1 MKKAKTILVI
11 LMLVAVLVAAS
22 ACIFENASK
31 IEIISMPKTTF
42 IVGEKLNKDDVKI
55 KITDK
60 NNEAVEYTLTDA
72 EEKLGVKLT
81 GFSTEKVGTFTA
93 TISYQDYSAT
103 FNYSVVA
110 EESEFAGGTGT
121 ETDPYLVLDA
131 AQLLKAGNNGYEGMH
146 FILGEDITVTEKSPL
161 FEGHL
166 DGNGHTIYVESG
178 SRLYVWHNVV
188 NATIKDITFNYS
200 GNVMMIKYA
209 LGNVLLD
216 NVTATGSLTTS
227 SPNTSAFIVGLGY
240 TWDANYN
247 GVDDDQPDQ
256 ADYGKKPSNITFNNC
271 VNKADIVCED
281 ANAVTSGYG
290 FAAFIGQGFNT
301 SADCTYTFTN
311 CTNEGNLTG
320 INPAVL
326 VGNSAYVKDTEDK
339 KCLQTINVNNCKN
352 TGVLTGVEVSF
363 INRNVKMANLMVNG
377 KHFTDADNK
386 IDDTLAVYVQDLSKN
401 ITLSGKDITF
411 TAPEGLTFTKARV
424 SAVYQIYNKNSGIN
438 WAQEFNVTD
447 LEIKAGETKTLG
459 IKNYRVFGTDSIEA
473 GLPQVGYNVYLD
485 EVNGKYWHDNSR
497 TGDYTTKDT
506 DGSQVSF
513 AVLLFNNDK
522 LVAVAF
528 DTTA

>member
-42 IVGEKLNKDDVKI
+42 TVGEELNKDNVI
-55 KITDK
+55 IRITDK
-60 NNEAVEYTLTDA
+60 NNEAKEYTLTHA
-72 EEKLGVKLT
+72 LEALGVKLT

-110 EESEFAGGTGT
+110 EASEFAGGTGT

-146 FILGEDITVTEKSPL
+146 FILGEDITVTKKSPL
-161 FEGHL
+161 FKGHL

-188 NATIKDITFNYS
+188 DATIKDITFNYS
-200 GNVMMIKYA
+200 GDVMMIKYA

-216 NVTATGSLTTS
+216 NVTTTGSLTTPS
-227 SPNTSAFIVGLGY
+227 RNTSAFIVGLGY

-247 GVDDDQPDQ
+247 GDEYDQDDP
-256 ADYGKKPSNITFNNC
+256 GEITSNITFNNC

-301 SADCTYTFTN
+301 SEDCTYTFTN

-320 INPAVL
+320 ISPAVL
-326 VGNSAYVKDTEDK
+326 FGSSAYVNANS
-339 KCLQTINVNNCKN
+339 LQTINVNNCKN
-352 TGVLTGVEVSF
+352 TGVLTGVKVSF
-363 INRNVKMANLMVNG
+363 INKQVGMANLMVNG
-377 KHFTDADNK
+377 KPYTEADNE
-386 IDDTLAVYVQDLSKN
+386 IDDTLAVYVQDLSTNISLNGKN
-401 ITLSGKDITF
+401 ISF
-411 TAPEGLTFTKARV
+411 TVPEGLTFTKARV

-473 GLPQVGYNVYLD
+473 GLTKVGYNVYLD
-485 EVNGKYWHDNSR
+485 EANGKYWHDNSR
-497 TGDYTTKDT
+497 TGDYTTKGT
-506 DGSQVSF
+506 AGSQVSF

-528 DTTA
+528 AKTA

>member
-42 IVGEKLNKDDVKI
+42 TVGEELDKANVKI
-55 KITDK
+55 RITDK
-60 NNEAVEYTLTDA
+60 NNEAKEYSLTKA
-72 EEKLGVKLT
+72 EELGVKLT

-93 TISYQDYSAT
+93 TISYQNYSAT
-103 FNYSVVA
+103 FNYSVV
-110 EESEFAGGTGT
+110 EEASEFAGGTGT
-121 ETDPYLVLDA
+121 ETDPYLVLNA
-131 AQLLKAGNNGYEGMH
+131 AQLLKAGNDKYKGMH

-161 FEGHL
+161 FKGHL

-188 NATIKDITFNYS
+188 DATIKDITFNYS
-200 GNVMMIKYA
+200 GDVMMIKYA

-216 NVTATGSLTTS
+216 NVTTTGSLTTPS
-227 SPNTSAFIVGLGY
+227 RNTSAFIVGLGY

-256 ADYGKKPSNITFNNC
+256 ADYGKTPSNITFNNC

-281 ANAVTSGYG
+281 ASAVTSGYG

-320 INPAVL
+320 INPSVL
-326 VGNSAYVKDTEDK
+326 VGNSSYVNANS
-339 KCLQTINVNNCKN
+339 LQTINVNNCKN

-377 KHFTDADNK
+377 KPFTDADNK

-506 DGSQVSF
+506 AGSQISF

-528 DTTA
+528 AKTA

>member
-11 LMLVAVLVAAS
+11 MMLVAVLVAAS

-42 IVGEKLNKDDVKI
+42 TVGEKLDKNNVKI
-55 KITDK
+55 RITDK
-60 NNEAVEYTLTDA
+60 NNKAEEYTLTDA
-72 EEKLGVKLT
+72 EDMGVKLT

-93 TISYQDYSAT
+93 TISYQNYSAT

-188 NATIKDITFNYS
+188 DATIKDITFNYS
-200 GNVMMIKYA
+200 GDVMMIKYA

-216 NVTATGSLTTS
+216 NVTATGSLTTPS
-227 SPNTSAFIVGLGY
+227 RNTSAFIVGLGY
-240 TWDANYN
+240 TFDANYN
-247 GVDDDQPDQ
+247 GDEIRPDGQ
-256 ADYGKKPSNITFNNC
+256 HDRGEITSNITFNNC

-281 ANAVTSGYG
+281 ASAVDSGYG

-326 VGNSAYVKDTEDK
+326 VGNSYYVNANS
-339 KCLQTINVNNCKN
+339 LQTINVNNCKN

-377 KHFTDADNK
+377 KPFTDADNK
-386 IDDTLAVYVQDLSKN
+386 IDDTLAVDVQDLSKN
-401 ITLSGKDITF
+401 ITLSGKDISF
-411 TAPEGLTFTKARV
+411 TVQGLTFTKARV

-459 IKNYRVFGTDSIEA
+459 IKNYRVFGTDSIEG
-473 GLPQVGYNVYLD
+473 GLTKVGYNVYLD
-485 EVNGKYWHDNSR
+485 EANGKYWHDNSR

-506 DGSQVSF
+506 AGSQVSF
-513 AVLLFNNDK
+513 AVFLFNNDK
-522 LVAVAF
+522 FVAVAIAK
-528 DTTA
+528 TA

>member
-42 IVGEKLNKDDVKI
+42 TVGEELNKDNVKI
-55 KITDK
+55 RITDK
-60 NNEAVEYTLTDA
+60 NNEAKEYTLTDA
-72 EEKLGVKLT
+72 EALGVKLT

-110 EESEFAGGTGT
+110 AASDFAGGTGT

-161 FEGHL
+161 FKGHL

-188 NATIKDITFNYS
+188 DATIKDITFNYS
-200 GNVMMIKYA
+200 GDVMMIKYA

-216 NVTATGSLTTS
+216 NVTTTGSLTTPS
-227 SPNTSAFIVGLGY
+227 RNTSAFILGLGY

-247 GVDDDQPDQ
+247 GDEYDQDDP
-256 ADYGKKPSNITFNNC
+256 GEITSNITFNNC

-281 ANAVTSGYG
+281 ASAATSGYG

-326 VGNSAYVKDTEDK
+326 VGNSTYVNANS
-339 KCLQTINVNNCKN
+339 LQTINVNNCKN

-363 INRNVKMANLMVNG
+363 INRKVGMANLMVNG
-377 KHFTDADNK
+377 KPYTEADNE

-401 ITLSGKDITF
+401 ISLNGKDISF
-411 TAPEGLTFTKARV
+411 TVPEGLTFTKARV
-424 SAVYQIYNKNSGIN
+424 SAVYQIYNKNSGMN

-447 LEIKAGETKTLG
+447 LEIKAGETKTLE
-459 IKNYRVFGTDSIEA
+459 IKNYRVFGTDNIEA
-473 GLPQVGYNVYLD
+473 GLTKVGYNVYLD
-485 EVNGKYWHDNSR
+485 EANGKYWHDNSG
-497 TGDYTTKDT
+497 TGDYSTKGT
-506 DGSQVSF
+506 AGSQVSF

-528 DTTA
+528 AKTA

>member
-42 IVGEKLNKDDVKI
+42 TVGEELNKDNVKI
-55 KITDK
+55 RITDK
-60 NNEAVEYTLTDA
+60 NNEAKEYTLTDA
-72 EEKLGVKLT
+72 EALGVKLT

-110 EESEFAGGTGT
+110 AASDFAGGTGT

-131 AQLLKAGNNGYEGMH
+131 AQLLKAGNNGYEGKY
-146 FILGEDITVTEKSPL
+146 FILGEDITVSEKSPL
-161 FEGHL
+161 FKGHL

-188 NATIKDITFNYS
+188 DATIKDITFNYS
-200 GNVMMIKYA
+200 GDVMMIKYA

-216 NVTATGSLTTS
+216 NVTATGSLTTPS
-227 SPNTSAFIVGLGY
+227 RNTSAFILGLGY

-247 GVDDDQPDQ
+247 GDEYDQDDP
-256 ADYGKKPSNITFNNC
+256 GEITSNITFNNC

-281 ANAVTSGYG
+281 ASAVTSGYG

-326 VGNSAYVKDTEDK
+326 VGNSAYVNANS
-339 KCLQTINVNNCKN
+339 LQTINVNNCKN

-377 KHFTDADNK
+377 KPFTDADNK

-401 ITLSGKDITF
+401 ITLSGKDISF
-411 TAPEGLTFTKARV
+411 TVPEGLTFTKARV
-424 SAVYQIYNKNSGIN
+424 SAVYQIYNKNSGMN

-447 LEIKAGETKTLG
+447 LEIKAGETKTLE
-459 IKNYRVFGTDSIEA
+459 IKNYRVFGTDNIEA
-473 GLPQVGYNVYLD
+473 GLTKVGYNVYLD
-485 EVNGKYWHDNSR
+485 EANGKYWHDNSG
-497 TGDYTTKDT
+497 TGDYSTKGT
-506 DGSQVSF
+506 AGSQISF

-528 DTTA
+528 AKTA

>member
-42 IVGEKLNKDDVKI
+42 TVGEELNKDNVKI
-55 KITDK
+55 RITDK
-60 NNEAVEYTLTDA
+60 NNEAKEYTLTDA
-72 EEKLGVKLT
+72 EALGVKLT

-110 EESEFAGGTGT
+110 AASDFAGGTGT

-161 FEGHL
+161 FKGHL

-188 NATIKDITFNYS
+188 DATIKDITFNYS
-200 GNVMMIKYA
+200 GDVMMIKYA

-216 NVTATGSLTTS
+216 NVTTTGSLTTPS
-227 SPNTSAFIVGLGY
+227 RNTSAFILGLGY

-247 GVDDDQPDQ
+247 GDENDQEDP
-256 ADYGKKPSNITFNNC
+256 GKITSNITFNNC

-281 ANAVTSGYG
+281 ASAATSGYG

-320 INPAVL
+320 ISPAVL
-326 VGNSAYVKDTEDK
+326 VGNSFYVNANSH
-339 KCLQTINVNNCKN
+339 QTINVNNCKN
-352 TGVLTGVEVSF
+352 TGVLTGVKVSF
-363 INRNVKMANLMVNG
+363 INKQVGMANLMVNG
-377 KHFTDADNK
+377 KPYTEADNK

-411 TAPEGLTFTKARV
+411 TAPEGLSFTKARV

-447 LEIKAGETKTLG
+447 LEIKAGETKTLE

-473 GLPQVGYNVYLD
+473 GLTKVGYNVYLD
-485 EVNGKYWHDNSR
+485 EANGKYWHDNSR

-506 DGSQVSF
+506 AGSQVSF

-528 DTTA
+528 AKTA

>member
-42 IVGEKLNKDDVKI
+42 TVGEELNKDNVKI
-55 KITDK
+55 RITDK
-60 NNEAVEYTLTDA
+60 NNVAKEYNLTYA
-72 EEKLGVKLT
+72 ETLGVKLT

-110 EESEFAGGTGT
+110 AASDFAGGTGT

-161 FEGHL
+161 FKGHL

-188 NATIKDITFNYS
+188 DATIKDITFNYS
-200 GNVMMIKYA
+200 GDVMMIMYA

-216 NVTATGSLTTS
+216 NVTTTGSLTTPS
-227 SPNTSAFIVGLGY
+227 RNTSAFIVGLGY

-247 GVDDDQPDQ
+247 GVNDDQPDN
-256 ADYGKKPSNITFNNC
+256 ADYGKITSNITFNNC

-281 ANAVTSGYG
+281 ANPVTTGYG

-301 SADCTYTFTN
+301 SEDCTYTFTN

-320 INPAVL
+320 ISPAVL
-326 VGNSAYVKDTEDK
+326 VGNSFYVNANS
-339 KCLQTINVNNCKN
+339 LQTINVNNCKN
-352 TGVLTGVEVSF
+352 TGVLTGVKVSF
-363 INRNVKMANLMVNG
+363 INKQVGMANLMVNG
-377 KHFTDADNK
+377 KPYTEADNK
-386 IDDTLAVYVQDLSKN
+386 IDDTLAVYVQDLSEN
-401 ITLSGKDITF
+401 ISLNGKDISF
-411 TAPEGLTFTKARV
+411 TVPEGLTFTKARV

-447 LEIKAGETKTLG
+447 LEIKAGETKILG

-506 DGSQVSF
+506 DDSQGSQVSF

>member
-42 IVGEKLNKDDVKI
+42 TVGEKLDKDSVKI
-55 KITDK
+55 RITDK
-60 NNEAVEYTLTDA
+60 NNVEEDYTLA
-72 EEKLGVKLT
+72 EAEDTLGVKLT

-146 FILGEDITVTEKSPL
+146 FILGEDITVTEKKSPL
-161 FEGHL
+161 FKGHL

-188 NATIKDITFNYS
+188 DATIKDITFNYS
-200 GNVMMIKYA
+200 GDVMMIKYA

-216 NVTATGSLTTS
+216 NVTTTGSLTTPS
-227 SPNTSAFIVGLGY
+227 RNTSAFIVGLGY

-247 GVDDDQPDQ
+247 GVEDDQPDQ

-326 VGNSAYVKDTEDK
+326 VGNSAYVNANS
-339 KCLQTINVNNCKN
+339 LQTINVNNCKN

-377 KHFTDADNK
+377 KPFTDADNK

-411 TAPEGLTFTKARV
+411 TAPEGLSFTKARV

-438 WAQEFNVTD
+438 WAQEFNIAN
-447 LEIKAGETKTLG
+447 LEIKAGETKTLE
-459 IKNYRVFGTDSIEA
+459 IKNYRVFGTDNIEA
-473 GLPQVGYNVYLD
+473 GLTKVGYNVYLD
-485 EVNGKYWHDNSR
+485 EENGKYWHDNSG
-497 TGDYTTKDT
+497 TGDYTTKGT
-506 DGSQVSF
+506 AGSQVSF

-528 DTTA
+528 AKTA

>member
-1 MKKAKTILVI
+1 M
-11 LMLVAVLVAAS
+11 
-22 ACIFENASK
+22 
-31 IEIISMPKTTF
+31 
-42 IVGEKLNKDDVKI
+42 KI

-60 NNEAVEYTLTDA
+60 NNEAKEYTLADA
-72 EEKLGVKLT
+72 EERLGVKLT
-81 GFSTEKVGTFTA
+81 GFSTKKVGTFTA

-110 EESEFAGGTGT
+110 EEPEFAGGTGT

-131 AQLLKAGNNGYEGMH
+131 EQLFKAGNNGYEGMH

-161 FEGHL
+161 FKGHL

-188 NATIKDITFNYS
+188 DATIKDITFNYS
-200 GNVMMIKYA
+200 GDVMMIKYA

-216 NVTATGSLTTS
+216 NVTTTGSLTTPS
-227 SPNTSAFIVGLGY
+227 RNTSAFIVGLGY
-240 TWDANYN
+240 TFDANYN
-247 GVDDDQPDQ
+247 GDQKKEDGQ
-256 ADYGKKPSNITFNNC
+256 DDYGEITSNITFNNC

-281 ANAVTSGYG
+281 ANPVTEGYG

-301 SADCTYTFTN
+301 SEDCTYTFTN

-320 INPAVL
+320 ISPAVL
-326 VGNSAYVKDTEDK
+326 FGNSFYVNKDSH
-339 KCLQTINVNNCKN
+339 QTINVNNCKN
-352 TGVLTGVEVSF
+352 TGVLTGVKVSF
-363 INRNVKMANLMVNG
+363 INKQVGMANLMVNG
-377 KHFTDADNK
+377 KPYTEADNE
-386 IDDTLAVYVQDLSKN
+386 IDDTLAVYVQDLSTK
-401 ITLSGKDITF
+401 ITLGEKDITF

-485 EVNGKYWHDNSR
+485 EADGKYWHDNSG
-497 TGDYTTKDT
+497 TGDYTTKGT
-506 DGSQVSF
+506 AGSQILF

-522 LVAVAF
+522 FVAVASAK
-528 DTTA
+528 TA

>member
-31 IEIISMPKTTF
+31 IEIIRMPKTTF
-42 IVGEKLNKDDVKI
+42 TVGEELNKDDVEI
-55 KITDK
+55 RITDK
-60 NNEAVEYTLTDA
+60 NNVAKEYSLTYA
-72 EEKLGVKLT
+72 ETLGVKLT

-121 ETDPYLVLDA
+121 ETDPYLVLNA
-131 AQLLKAGNNGYEGMH
+131 AQLLKAGNDKYKGMH

-240 TWDANYN
+240 TWDDNYD
-247 GVDDDQPDQ
+247 GVEEVDQKVS
-256 ADYGKKPSNITFNNC
+256 KKITSNITFNNC

-281 ANAVTSGYG
+281 ANAATTGYG

-320 INPAVL
+320 ISPAVL
-326 VGNSAYVKDTEDK
+326 VGNSSYVNAKS
-339 KCLQTINVNNCKN
+339 LQTINVNNCKN
-352 TGVLTGVEVSF
+352 TGVLTGVKVSF
-363 INRNVKMANLMVNG
+363 INKQVGMANLMVNG
-377 KHFTDADNK
+377 KPYTEADNE
-386 IDDTLAVYVQDLSKN
+386 IDDTLAVYVQDLSTN
-401 ITLSGKDITF
+401 IDLNEKDISF
-411 TAPEGLTFTKARV
+411 TVPEGLTFTKARV

-447 LEIKAGETKTLG
+447 LEIKAGETKTLE

-473 GLPQVGYNVYLD
+473 GLTKVGYNVYLD
-485 EVNGKYWHDNSR
+485 EANGKYWHDNSR

-506 DGSQVSF
+506 AGSQVSF

>member
-42 IVGEKLNKDDVKI
+42 TVGEKLDKGDVKI
-55 KITDK
+55 RITNK
-60 NNEAVEYTLTDA
+60 NNKA
-72 EEKLGVKLT
+72 EEYSLTYAETLGVKLT

-93 TISYQDYSAT
+93 TISYQNYSAT

-110 EESEFAGGTGT
+110 EASDFAGGTGT
-121 ETDPYLVLDA
+121 ETDPYLVLNA
-131 AQLLKAGNNGYEGMH
+131 VQLLKAGNNGYKGMH
-146 FILGEDITVTEKSPL
+146 FILGEDITVTEESPL

-188 NATIKDITFNYS
+188 DATIKDITFNYS
-200 GNVMMIKYA
+200 GDVMMIKYA

-216 NVTATGSLTTS
+216 NVTTTGSLTTPS
-227 SPNTSAFIVGLGY
+227 RNTSAFIVGLGY

-247 GVDDDQPDQ
+247 GDDDDQPDQ
-256 ADYGKKPSNITFNNC
+256 ADYGKTPSNITFNNC

-281 ANAVTSGYG
+281 AHAVGYG

-326 VGNSAYVKDTEDK
+326 VGNSAYVNANS
-339 KCLQTINVNNCKN
+339 LQTINVNNCKN

-363 INRNVKMANLMVNG
+363 INRDVKMANLMVNG
-377 KHFTDADNK
+377 KPYTEADNE
-386 IDDTLAVYVQDLSKN
+386 IDDTLAVNVRDLSKN

-411 TAPEGLTFTKARV
+411 TAPEDLSFTKARV

-438 WAQEFNVTD
+438 WAQEFDVTV
-447 LEIKAGETKTLG
+447 LEIKAGETKTLE
-459 IKNYRVFGTDSIEA
+459 IKNYRVFGTDSIEDE
-473 GLPQVGYNVYLD
+473 LPQEGDNVYLD
-485 EVNGKYWHDNSR
+485 EANGKYWHDNSG

-513 AVLLFNNDK
+513 AVFLFNNDK
-522 LVAVAF
+522 FVAVAIAK
-528 DTTA
+528 TA

>member
-42 IVGEKLNKDDVKI
+42 TVGEELNKDNVKI
-55 KITDK
+55 RITDK
-60 NNEAVEYTLTDA
+60 NNEAKEYTLTDA
-72 EEKLGVKLT
+72 EALGVKLT

-110 EESEFAGGTGT
+110 AASDFAGGTGT

-161 FEGHL
+161 FKGHL

-188 NATIKDITFNYS
+188 DATIKDITFNYS
-200 GNVMMIKYA
+200 GDVMMIKYA

-216 NVTATGSLTTS
+216 NVTTTGSLTTPS
-227 SPNTSAFIVGLGY
+227 RNTSAFILGLGY

-247 GVDDDQPDQ
+247 GDEYDQDDP
-256 ADYGKKPSNITFNNC
+256 GEITSNITFNNC

-281 ANAVTSGYG
+281 ASAVTSGYG

-326 VGNSAYVKDTEDK
+326 VGNSTYVNANS
-339 KCLQTINVNNCKN
+339 LQTINVNNCKN

-363 INRNVKMANLMVNG
+363 INRKVGMANLMVNG
-377 KHFTDADNK
+377 KPFTDADNK

-411 TAPEGLTFTKARV
+411 TAPEGLSFTKARV

-438 WAQEFNVTD
+438 WAQEFNIAN
-447 LEIKAGETKTLG
+447 LEIKAGETKTLE
-459 IKNYRVFGTDSIEA
+459 IKNYRVFGTDNIEA
-473 GLPQVGYNVYLD
+473 GLTKVGYNVYLD
-485 EVNGKYWHDNSR
+485 EANGKYWHDNSG
-497 TGDYTTKDT
+497 TGDYSTKGT
-506 DGSQVSF
+506 AGSQISF

-528 DTTA
+528 AKTA

>member
-42 IVGEKLNKDDVKI
+42 TVGEKLDKDNVKI
-55 KITDK
+55 RITNK
-60 NNEAVEYTLTDA
+60 NNEAEEYTLTDA
-72 EEKLGVKLT
+72 EPLGVKLT

-161 FEGHL
+161 FKGHL

-188 NATIKDITFNYS
+188 DATIKDITFNYS
-200 GNVMMIKYA
+200 GDVMMIKYA

-216 NVTATGSLTTS
+216 NVTTTGSLTTPS
-227 SPNTSAFIVGLGY
+227 RNTSAFILGLGY

-247 GVDDDQPDQ
+247 GDEYDQDDP
-256 ADYGKKPSNITFNNC
+256 GEITSNITFNNC

-281 ANAVTSGYG
+281 ASAVTSGYG

-320 INPAVL
+320 ISPAVL
-326 VGNSAYVKDTEDK
+326 VGNSYYVNKDSH
-339 KCLQTINVNNCKN
+339 QTINVNNCKN
-352 TGVLTGVEVSF
+352 TGVLTGVKVSF
-363 INRNVKMANLMVNG
+363 INKQVGMANLMVNG
-377 KHFTDADNK
+377 KPYTEADNE
-386 IDDTLAVYVQDLSKN
+386 IDDTLAVYVQDLSTNISLNGKN
-401 ITLSGKDITF
+401 ISF
-411 TAPEGLTFTKARV
+411 TVPEGLTFTKARV

-447 LEIKAGETKTLG
+447 LEIKAGETKTLE

-473 GLPQVGYNVYLD
+473 GLTKVGYNVYLD
-485 EVNGKYWHDNSR
+485 EANGKYWHDNSR

-506 DGSQVSF
+506 AGSQVSF

>member
-31 IEIISMPKTTF
+31 IEIIRMPKTTF
-42 IVGEKLNKDDVKI
+42 TVGEGLNKNDVKI
-55 KITDK
+55 RITDK
-60 NNEAVEYTLTDA
+60 NNVATEYSLAKA
-72 EEKLGVKLT
+72 EKTLGVKLT

-110 EESEFAGGTGT
+110 AASDFAGGTGT
-121 ETDPYLVLDA
+121 ETDPYLVLNA
-131 AQLLKAGNNGYEGMH
+131 AQLLMAGNNRYEGMH
-146 FILGEDITVTEKSPL
+146 FILGEDITVTEKKSPL
-161 FEGHL
+161 FKGHL

-188 NATIKDITFNYS
+188 DATIKDITFNYS
-200 GNVMMIKYA
+200 GDVMMIKYA

-216 NVTATGSLTTS
+216 NVTTTGSLTTPS
-227 SPNTSAFIVGLGY
+227 RNTSAFIVGLGY

-326 VGNSAYVKDTEDK
+326 VGNSAYVNANS
-339 KCLQTINVNNCKN
+339 LQTINVNNCKN

-377 KHFTDADNK
+377 KPYTEADNE
-386 IDDTLAVYVQDLSKN
+386 IDDTLAVYVQDLSTNISLNGKN
-401 ITLSGKDITF
+401 ISF
-411 TAPEGLTFTKARV
+411 TVPEGLTFTKARV

-447 LEIKAGETKTLG
+447 LEIKAGETKTLE
-459 IKNYRVFGTDSIEA
+459 IKNYRVFGTDNIEA
-473 GLPQVGYNVYLD
+473 GLTKVGYNVYLD
-485 EVNGKYWHDNSR
+485 EANGKYWHDNSG
-497 TGDYTTKDT
+497 TGDYTTKGT
-506 DGSQVSF
+506 AGSQVSF

-528 DTTA
+528 AKTA

>member
-42 IVGEKLNKDDVKI
+42 TVGEELNKDNVKI
-55 KITDK
+55 RITDK
-60 NNEAVEYTLTDA
+60 NNEAKEYTLTDA
-72 EEKLGVKLT
+72 EALGVKLT

-110 EESEFAGGTGT
+110 PASDFAGGTGT

-161 FEGHL
+161 FKGHL

-188 NATIKDITFNYS
+188 DATIKDITFNYS
-200 GNVMMIKYA
+200 GDVMMIKYA

-216 NVTATGSLTTS
+216 NVTTTGSLTTPS
-227 SPNTSAFIVGLGY
+227 RNTSAFILGLGY

-247 GVDDDQPDQ
+247 GDEYDQH
-256 ADYGKKPSNITFNNC
+256 ASGEITSNITFNNC

-281 ANAVTSGYG
+281 ASAATSGYG

-326 VGNSAYVKDTEDK
+326 VGNSAYVNANS
-339 KCLQTINVNNCKN
+339 LQTINVNNCKN

-363 INRNVKMANLMVNG
+363 INRKVGMANLMVNG
-377 KHFTDADNK
+377 KPYTEADNE

-401 ITLSGKDITF
+401 ISLNGKDISF
-411 TAPEGLTFTKARV
+411 TVPEGLTFTKARV
-424 SAVYQIYNKNSGIN
+424 SAVYQIYNKNSDMN
-438 WAQEFNVTD
+438 WAQEFYVTD

-473 GLPQVGYNVYLD
+473 GLTKVGYNVYLD
-485 EVNGKYWHDNSR
+485 EANGKYWHDNSG
-497 TGDYTTKDT
+497 TGDYTTKGT
-506 DGSQVSF
+506 AGSQVSF

-528 DTTA
+528 AKTA

>member
-31 IEIISMPKTTF
+31 IEIIRMPKTTF
-42 IVGEKLNKDDVKI
+42 TVGEELDKDDVKI
-55 KITDK
+55 KITNK
-60 NNEAVEYTLTDA
+60 NNEAEEYTLADA
-72 EEKLGVKLT
+72 EKTLGVKLT

-121 ETDPYLVLDA
+121 ETDPYLVLNA

-146 FILGEDITVTEKSPL
+146 FILGEDITVTKKSPL
-161 FEGHL
+161 FKGHL

-188 NATIKDITFNYS
+188 DATIKDITFNYS
-200 GNVMMIKYA
+200 GDVMMIKYA

-216 NVTATGSLTTS
+216 NVTTTGSLTTPS
-227 SPNTSAFIVGLGY
+227 RNTSAFIVGLGY
-240 TWDANYN
+240 TWDDNYD
-247 GVDDDQPDQ
+247 GVQEVDQ
-256 ADYGKKPSNITFNNC
+256 KVSKNITSNITFNNC

-281 ANAVTSGYG
+281 ASAVDSGYG
-290 FAAFIGQGFNT
+290 LAAFIGQGFNT

-377 KHFTDADNK
+377 KPFTDADNK

-401 ITLSGKDITF
+401 ITLSENDITF

-459 IKNYRVFGTDSIEA
+459 IKNYRVFGTDSIQA

-485 EVNGKYWHDNSR
+485 EVKGKYWHDNSG
-497 TGDYTTKDT
+497 TGDFTTKGT
-506 DGSQVSF
+506 AGSQVSF

-522 LVAVAF
+522 FVAVASAK
-528 DTTA
+528 TA

>member
-42 IVGEKLNKDDVKI
+42 TVGEELDKDNVI
-55 KITDK
+55 IRITDK
-60 NNEAVEYTLTDA
+60 NNEAEEYSLTDA
-72 EEKLGVKLT
+72 EKLGVKLT

-121 ETDPYLVLDA
+121 ETDPYLVLNA
-131 AQLLKAGNNGYEGMH
+131 AQLLKAGNDKYKGMH

-161 FEGHL
+161 FKGHL

-188 NATIKDITFNYS
+188 DATIKDITFNYS
-200 GNVMMIKYA
+200 GDVMMIKYA

-216 NVTATGSLTTS
+216 NVTTTGSLTTPS
-227 SPNTSAFIVGLGY
+227 RNTSAFIVGLGY

-247 GVDDDQPDQ
+247 GDEYDQDDP
-256 ADYGKKPSNITFNNC
+256 GEITSNITFNNC

-281 ANAVTSGYG
+281 ASAVTSGYG

-326 VGNSAYVKDTEDK
+326 VGNSYYVNANS
-339 KCLQTINVNNCKN
+339 LQTINVNNCKN

-377 KHFTDADNK
+377 KPYTEADNK
-386 IDDTLAVYVQDLSKN
+386 IDDTLAVYVQDLSTN

-411 TAPEGLTFTKARV
+411 TAPEGLSFTKARV

-459 IKNYRVFGTDSIEA
+459 IKNYRVFGTDSIKA

-485 EVNGKYWHDNSR
+485 EVNGKYLHDNSG
-497 TGDYTTKDT
+497 TGDYSTKGT
-506 DGSQVSF
+506 AGSQISF

-528 DTTA
+528 AKTA

>member
-42 IVGEKLNKDDVKI
+42 TVGEELNKDNVKI
-55 KITDK
+55 RITDK
-60 NNEAVEYTLTDA
+60 NNEAKEYTLTDA
-72 EEKLGVKLT
+72 EALGVKLT

-110 EESEFAGGTGT
+110 AASDFAGGTGT

-161 FEGHL
+161 FKGHL

-188 NATIKDITFNYS
+188 DATIKDITFNYS
-200 GNVMMIKYA
+200 GDVMMIKYA

-216 NVTATGSLTTS
+216 NVTTTGSLTTPS
-227 SPNTSAFIVGLGY
+227 RNTSAFILGLGY

-247 GVDDDQPDQ
+247 GDEYDQDDP
-256 ADYGKKPSNITFNNC
+256 GEITSNITFNNC

-281 ANAVTSGYG
+281 ASAATSGYG

-326 VGNSAYVKDTEDK
+326 VGNSTYVNANS
-339 KCLQTINVNNCKN
+339 LQTINVNNCKN

-363 INRNVKMANLMVNG
+363 INRKVGMANLMVNG
-377 KHFTDADNK
+377 KPYTEADNE

-401 ITLSGKDITF
+401 ISLNGKDISF
-411 TAPEGLTFTKARV
+411 TVPEGLTFTKARV
-424 SAVYQIYNKNSGIN
+424 SAVYQIYNKNSGMN

-473 GLPQVGYNVYLD
+473 GLTKVGYNVYLD
-485 EVNGKYWHDNSR
+485 EANGKYWHDNSG
-497 TGDYTTKDT
+497 TGDYTTKGT
-506 DGSQVSF
+506 AGSQVSF

-528 DTTA
+528 AKTA

>member
-42 IVGEKLNKDDVKI
+42 TVGEELNKGDVKI
-55 KITDK
+55 RITDK
-60 NNEAVEYTLTDA
+60 NNEAKEYTLTDA
-72 EEKLGVKLT
+72 EALGVKLT

-110 EESEFAGGTGT
+110 AASDFAGGTGT

-131 AQLLKAGNNGYEGMH
+131 AQLLKAGNKGYEGMH

-161 FEGHL
+161 FKGHL

-188 NATIKDITFNYS
+188 DATIKDITFNYS
-200 GNVMMIKYA
+200 GDVMMIKYA

-216 NVTATGSLTTS
+216 NVTTTGSLTTPS
-227 SPNTSAFIVGLGY
+227 RNTSAFILGLGY

-247 GVDDDQPDQ
+247 GDEYDQDDP
-256 ADYGKKPSNITFNNC
+256 GEITSNITFNNC

-281 ANAVTSGYG
+281 ASAVTSGYG

-326 VGNSAYVKDTEDK
+326 VGNSNYVNKDSH
-339 KCLQTINVNNCKN
+339 QTINVNNCKN

-377 KHFTDADNK
+377 KPYTEADNE
-386 IDDTLAVYVQDLSKN
+386 IDDTLAVYVQDLSTNISLNGKN
-401 ITLSGKDITF
+401 ISF
-411 TAPEGLTFTKARV
+411 TVPEGLTFTKARV

-447 LEIKAGETKTLG
+447 LEIKAGETKTLE

-473 GLPQVGYNVYLD
+473 GLTKVGYNVYLD
-485 EVNGKYWHDNSR
+485 EANGKYWHDNSR

-506 DGSQVSF
+506 AGSQVSF

>member
-31 IEIISMPKTTF
+31 IEIIRMPKTTF
-42 IVGEKLNKDDVKI
+42 TVGEELNKDDVEI
-55 KITDK
+55 RITDK
-60 NNEAVEYTLTDA
+60 NNEPKEYTLTHA
-72 EEKLGVKLT
+72 LEALGVKLT

-110 EESEFAGGTGT
+110 EASEFAGGTGT

-131 AQLLKAGNNGYEGMH
+131 AQLLKAGNNGYKGMH

-161 FEGHL
+161 FKGHL

-188 NATIKDITFNYS
+188 DATIKDITFNYS
-200 GNVMMIKYA
+200 GDVMMIKYA

-216 NVTATGSLTTS
+216 NVTTTGSLTTPS
-227 SPNTSAFIVGLGY
+227 RNTSAFIVGLGY
-240 TWDANYN
+240 TWDANYD
-247 GVDDDQPDQ
+247 GDQDDQDDP
-256 ADYGKKPSNITFNNC
+256 GEITSNITFNNC

-281 ANAVTSGYG
+281 ASAVISGYG

-326 VGNSAYVKDTEDK
+326 VGNSYYVNANS
-339 KCLQTINVNNCKN
+339 LQTINVNNCKN

-377 KHFTDADNK
+377 KPYTEADNE
-386 IDDTLAVYVQDLSKN
+386 IDDTLAVYVQDLSTNISLNGKN
-401 ITLSGKDITF
+401 ISF
-411 TAPEGLTFTKARV
+411 TVPEGLTFTKARV

-447 LEIKAGETKTLG
+447 LEIKAGETKTLE

-473 GLPQVGYNVYLD
+473 GLTKVGYNVYLD
-485 EVNGKYWHDNSR
+485 EANGKYWHDNSR

-506 DGSQVSF
+506 AGSQVSF

>member
-42 IVGEKLNKDDVKI
+42 TVGEELNKDNVKI
-55 KITDK
+55 RITDK
-60 NNEAVEYTLTDA
+60 NNEAKDYTLTDA
-72 EEKLGVKLT
+72 EALGVKLT

-110 EESEFAGGTGT
+110 AASDFAGGTGT

-161 FEGHL
+161 FKGHL

-188 NATIKDITFNYS
+188 DATIKDITFNYS
-200 GNVMMIKYA
+200 GDVMMIKYA

-216 NVTATGSLTTS
+216 NVTTTGSLTTPS
-227 SPNTSAFIVGLGY
+227 RNTSAFILGLGY

-247 GVDDDQPDQ
+247 GDEYDQDDP
-256 ADYGKKPSNITFNNC
+256 GEITSNITFNNC

-281 ANAVTSGYG
+281 ANPVTSGYG

-326 VGNSAYVKDTEDK
+326 VGNSTYVNANS
-339 KCLQTINVNNCKN
+339 LQTINVNNCKN

-363 INRNVKMANLMVNG
+363 INRKVGMANLMVNG
-377 KHFTDADNK
+377 KPYTEADNK
-386 IDDTLAVYVQDLSKN
+386 IDDTLAVYVQDLSTN
-401 ITLSGKDITF
+401 ISLNEKEKDISF
-411 TAPEGLTFTKARV
+411 TVPEGLTFTKARV

-447 LEIKAGETKTLG
+447 LEIKAGETKILG

-485 EVNGKYWHDNSR
+485 EASGKYWHDNSR
-497 TGDYTTKDT
+497 TRDYTTKGT
-506 DGSQVSF
+506 AGSQVSF

-528 DTTA
+528 AKTA

>member
-42 IVGEKLNKDDVKI
+42 TVGEELNKDNVKI
-55 KITDK
+55 RITDK
-60 NNEAVEYTLTDA
+60 NNEAKEYTLTDA
-72 EEKLGVKLT
+72 EALGVKLT

-110 EESEFAGGTGT
+110 AASDFAGGTGT

-131 AQLLKAGNNGYEGMH
+131 AQLLKVGNNGYEGMH

-161 FEGHL
+161 FKGHL

-188 NATIKDITFNYS
+188 DATIKDITFNYS
-200 GNVMMIKYA
+200 GDVMMIKYA

-216 NVTATGSLTTS
+216 NVTASGSLTTPS
-227 SPNTSAFIVGLGY
+227 RNTSAFILGLGY

-247 GVDDDQPDQ
+247 GDEYDQDDP
-256 ADYGKKPSNITFNNC
+256 GEITSNITFNNC

-281 ANAVTSGYG
+281 ASAVTSGYG

-320 INPAVL
+320 ISPAVL
-326 VGNSAYVKDTEDK
+326 VGNSSYVNANS
-339 KCLQTINVNNCKN
+339 LQTINVNNCKN
-352 TGVLTGVEVSF
+352 TGVLTGVKVSF
-363 INRNVKMANLMVNG
+363 INKQVGMANLMVNG
-377 KHFTDADNK
+377 KPYTEADNE
-386 IDDTLAVYVQDLSKN
+386 IDDTLAVYVQDLSTNISLNGKN
-401 ITLSGKDITF
+401 ISF
-411 TAPEGLTFTKARV
+411 TVPEGLTFTKARV

-447 LEIKAGETKTLG
+447 LEIKAGETKTLE

-473 GLPQVGYNVYLD
+473 GLTKVGYNVYLD
-485 EVNGKYWHDNSR
+485 EANGKYWHDNSR

-506 DGSQVSF
+506 AGSQVSF

>member
-42 IVGEKLNKDDVKI
+42 IVGETLDKDDVKI
-55 KITDK
+55 RITDK
-60 NNEAVEYTLTDA
+60 NNEAEEYTLTKA
-72 EEKLGVKLT
+72 ETLGVKLT

-110 EESEFAGGTGT
+110 AASDFAGGTGT

-146 FILGEDITVTEKSPL
+146 FILGEDITVTKKSPL
-161 FEGHL
+161 FKGHL
-166 DGNGHTIYVESG
+166 DGNGHTIYVESD

-188 NATIKDITFNYS
+188 DATIKDITFNYS
-200 GNVMMIKYA
+200 GDVMMIKYA

-216 NVTATGSLTTS
+216 NVTTTGSLTTPS
-227 SPNTSAFIVGLGY
+227 RNTSAFIVGLGY
-240 TWDANYN
+240 TWDDNYD
-247 GVDDDQPDQ
+247 GVQEVDQ
-256 ADYGKKPSNITFNNC
+256 KVSKNITSNITFNNC

-281 ANAVTSGYG
+281 ANAVTKGYG

-326 VGNSAYVKDTEDK
+326 FGNSFYVNKDSH
-339 KCLQTINVNNCKN
+339 QTINVNNCKN
-352 TGVLTGVEVSF
+352 TGVLTGVKVSF
-363 INRNVKMANLMVNG
+363 INKQVGMANLMVNG
-377 KHFTDADNK
+377 KPYTEADNE
-386 IDDTLAVYVQDLSKN
+386 IDDTLAVYVQDLSTK
-401 ITLSGKDITF
+401 ITLGEKDITF

-438 WAQEFNVTD
+438 WAQEFYVTD

-485 EVNGKYWHDNSR
+485 EVNDKYWHDNSR

-522 LVAVAF
+522 FVAVASF

>member
-42 IVGEKLNKDDVKI
+42 TVGEKLDKNNVKI
-55 KITDK
+55 SITDK
-60 NNEAVEYTLTDA
+60 NNEAKEYTLTDA
-72 EEKLGVKLT
+72 ETLGVKLT

-121 ETDPYLVLDA
+121 ETDPYLVLNA
-131 AQLLKAGNNGYEGMH
+131 AQLHKAGNDKYKGMH

-161 FEGHL
+161 FKGHL

-188 NATIKDITFNYS
+188 DATIKDITFNYS
-200 GNVMMIKYA
+200 GDVMMIKYA

-216 NVTATGSLTTS
+216 NVTTTGSLTTPS
-227 SPNTSAFIVGLGY
+227 RNTSAFIVGLGY
-240 TWDANYN
+240 TFDANYN
-247 GVDDDQPDQ
+247 GDQKRPDGQ
-256 ADYGKKPSNITFNNC
+256 DDYGEITSNITFNNC

-377 KHFTDADNK
+377 KPFTDADNK
-386 IDDTLAVYVQDLSKN
+386 IDDTLAVYVQDLSTNISLNGKN
-401 ITLSGKDITF
+401 ISF
-411 TAPEGLTFTKARV
+411 TVPEGLTFTKARV

-447 LEIKAGETKTLG
+447 LEIKAGETKTLE

-473 GLPQVGYNVYLD
+473 GLTKVGYNVYLD
-485 EVNGKYWHDNSR
+485 EANGKYWHDNSG
-497 TGDYTTKDT
+497 TGDYSTKGT
-506 DGSQVSF
+506 AGSQISF

-528 DTTA
+528 AKTA

>member
-42 IVGEKLNKDDVKI
+42 TVGEKLDKGNVKI
-55 KITDK
+55 RITDK
-60 NNEAVEYTLTDA
+60 NNEAKEYTLAQA
-72 EEKLGVKLT
+72 ETLGVKLT

-93 TISYQDYSAT
+93 TISYQDFSAT

-110 EESEFAGGTGT
+110 KESDFAGGTGT
-121 ETDPYLVLDA
+121 ETDPYLVLNA
-131 AQLLKAGNNGYEGMH
+131 AQLLKAGNDKYKGMH

-216 NVTATGSLTTS
+216 NVTATGSLTTPS
-227 SPNTSAFIVGLGY
+227 RNTSAFIVGLGY
-240 TWDANYN
+240 TFDANYN
-247 GVDDDQPDQ
+247 GDEKRPDGQ
-256 ADYGKKPSNITFNNC
+256 YDRGEITSNITFNNC

-281 ANAVTSGYG
+281 AHPEGYG

-301 SADCTYTFTN
+301 SAKCTYTFTN

-326 VGNSAYVKDTEDK
+326 VGNSAYVNKDSH
-339 KCLQTINVNNCKN
+339 QTINVNNCKN
-352 TGVLTGVEVSF
+352 TGVLTGLEVSF

-377 KHFTDADNK
+377 KPYTEADNE
-386 IDDTLAVYVQDLSKN
+386 IDDTLAVYVQDLSTK
-401 ITLSGKDITF
+401 ITLGEKDITF

-485 EVNGKYWHDNSR
+485 EVNGKYWHDNSG
-497 TGDYTTKDT
+497 TGDYSTKGT
-506 DGSQVSF
+506 AGSQISF

-528 DTTA
+528 AKTA

>member
-42 IVGEKLNKDDVKI
+42 TVGEELNKDNVKI
-55 KITDK
+55 RITDK
-60 NNEAVEYTLTDA
+60 NNEAKEYTLTDA
-72 EEKLGVKLT
+72 EALGVKLT

-110 EESEFAGGTGT
+110 AASDFAGGTGT

-161 FEGHL
+161 FKGHL

-188 NATIKDITFNYS
+188 DATIKDITFNYS
-200 GNVMMIKYA
+200 GDVMMIKYA

-216 NVTATGSLTTS
+216 NVTTTGSLTTPS
-227 SPNTSAFIVGLGY
+227 RNTSAFILGLGY

-247 GVDDDQPDQ
+247 GDENDQDDP
-256 ADYGKKPSNITFNNC
+256 GKITSNITFNNC

-281 ANAVTSGYG
+281 ANAATTGYG

-320 INPAVL
+320 ISPAVL
-326 VGNSAYVKDTEDK
+326 VGNSSYVNAKS
-339 KCLQTINVNNCKN
+339 LQTINVNNCKN
-352 TGVLTGVEVSF
+352 TGVLTGVKVSF
-363 INRNVKMANLMVNG
+363 INKQVGMANLMVNG
-377 KHFTDADNK
+377 KPYTEADNE
-386 IDDTLAVYVQDLSKN
+386 IDDTLAVYVQDLSTNISLNGKN
-401 ITLSGKDITF
+401 ISF
-411 TAPEGLTFTKARV
+411 TVPEGLTFTKARV

-473 GLPQVGYNVYLD
+473 GLTKVGYNVYLD
-485 EVNGKYWHDNSR
+485 EANGKYWHDNSG
-497 TGDYTTKDT
+497 TGDYTTKGT
-506 DGSQVSF
+506 AGSQVSF

-528 DTTA
+528 AKTA

>member
-42 IVGEKLNKDDVKI
+42 TVGEKLDKDNVKI
-55 KITDK
+55 RITNK
-60 NNEAVEYTLTDA
+60 NNEAEEYSLTDA
-72 EEKLGVKLT
+72 ETLGVKLT

-161 FEGHL
+161 FKGHL

-188 NATIKDITFNYS
+188 DATIKDITFNYS
-200 GNVMMIKYA
+200 GDVMMIKYA

-216 NVTATGSLTTS
+216 NVTTTGSLTTPS
-227 SPNTSAFIVGLGY
+227 RNTSAFIVGLGY

-247 GVDDDQPDQ
+247 GVDNDQPDQ
-256 ADYGKKPSNITFNNC
+256 ADYGKTPSNITFNNC

-281 ANAVTSGYG
+281 ANAVGYG

-326 VGNSAYVKDTEDK
+326 VGNSAYVNKDSH
-339 KCLQTINVNNCKN
+339 QTINVNNCKN

-363 INRNVKMANLMVNG
+363 INRDVKMANLMVNG
-377 KHFTDADNK
+377 KPFTDADNK

-401 ITLSGKDITF
+401 ITLGEKDITF
-411 TAPEGLTFTKARV
+411 TAPDPEGLTFTKARV

-447 LEIKAGETKTLG
+447 LEIKAGETKTLE

-473 GLPQVGYNVYLD
+473 RLPQVGYNVYLD

-506 DGSQVSF
+506 AGSQVSF
-513 AVLLFNNDK
+513 AVFLFNNDK
-522 LVAVAF
+522 FVAVAIAK
-528 DTTA
+528 TA

>member
-42 IVGEKLNKDDVKI
+42 TVGEELNKDNVKI
-55 KITDK
+55 RITDK
-60 NNEAVEYTLTDA
+60 NNEAKEYTLTHA
-72 EEKLGVKLT
+72 LEALGVKLT

-110 EESEFAGGTGT
+110 AASDFAGGTGT

-131 AQLLKAGNNGYEGMH
+131 AQLLKAGNNVYEGMH

-161 FEGHL
+161 FKGHL

-188 NATIKDITFNYS
+188 DATIKDITFNYS
-200 GNVMMIKYA
+200 GDVMMIKYA

-216 NVTATGSLTTS
+216 NVTTTGSLTTPS
-227 SPNTSAFIVGLGY
+227 RNTSAFIVGLGY
-240 TWDANYN
+240 TWDDNYD
-247 GVDDDQPDQ
+247 GVQEVDQKVS
-256 ADYGKKPSNITFNNC
+256 KKITSNITFNNC

-281 ANAVTSGYG
+281 ANAVTEGYG

-320 INPAVL
+320 ISPAVL
-326 VGNSAYVKDTEDK
+326 FGNSFYVNKDSH
-339 KCLQTINVNNCKN
+339 QTINVNNCKN
-352 TGVLTGVEVSF
+352 TGVLTGVKVSF
-363 INRNVKMANLMVNG
+363 INKQVGMANLMVNG
-377 KHFTDADNK
+377 KPYTEADNE

-485 EVNGKYWHDNSR
+485 EANGKYWHDNSR
-497 TGDYTTKDT
+497 TGDFTTKGT
-506 DGSQVSF
+506 AGSQILF

-522 LVAVAF
+522 FVAVASAK
-528 DTTA
+528 TA

>member
-42 IVGEKLNKDDVKI
+42 TVGEELNKDNVKI
-55 KITDK
+55 RITDK
-60 NNEAVEYTLTDA
+60 NNEAKEYTLTNA
-72 EEKLGVKLT
+72 ETLGVKLT

-110 EESEFAGGTGT
+110 AASDFAGGTGT

-161 FEGHL
+161 FKGHL

-188 NATIKDITFNYS
+188 DATIKDITFNYS
-200 GNVMMIKYA
+200 GDVMMIKYA

-216 NVTATGSLTTS
+216 NVTASGSLTTPS
-227 SPNTSAFIVGLGY
+227 RNTSAFILGLGY

-247 GVDDDQPDQ
+247 GDQDDDDQDVSR
-256 ADYGKKPSNITFNNC
+256 KITSNITFNNC
-271 VNKADIVCED
+271 VNKAGIVCED
-281 ANAVTSGYG
+281 ASAVDSGYG

-326 VGNSAYVKDTEDK
+326 VGNSAYVNANS
-339 KCLQTINVNNCKN
+339 LQTINVNNCKN

-377 KHFTDADNK
+377 KPFTDADNK

-411 TAPEGLTFTKARV
+411 TAPEGLSFTKARV

-438 WAQEFNVTD
+438 WAQEFNIAN
-447 LEIKAGETKTLG
+447 LEIKAGETKTLE
-459 IKNYRVFGTDSIEA
+459 IKNYRVFGTDNIEA
-473 GLPQVGYNVYLD
+473 GLKKVGYNVYLD
-485 EVNGKYWHDNSR
+485 EENGKYLHDNSR
-497 TGDYTTKDT
+497 TGDYTTKGT
-506 DGSQVSF
+506 AGSQVSF

-528 DTTA
+528 AKTA

>member
-42 IVGEKLNKDDVKI
+42 TVGEGLDKNNVKI
-55 KITDK
+55 RITDK
-60 NNEAVEYTLTDA
+60 NNVAKVYTLNDA
-72 EEKLGVKLT
+72 EDLGVKLT

-110 EESEFAGGTGT
+110 AASDFAGGTGT

-131 AQLLKAGNNGYEGMH
+131 AQLLKAGNNKYKGMH

-188 NATIKDITFNYS
+188 DATIKDITFNYS
-200 GNVMMIKYA
+200 GDVMMIKYA

-216 NVTATGSLTTS
+216 NVTTTGSLTTPS
-227 SPNTSAFIVGLGY
+227 RNTSAFIVGLGY
-240 TWDANYN
+240 TFDANYN
-247 GVDDDQPDQ
+247 GDEKKEDGQY
-256 ADYGKKPSNITFNNC
+256 DYGEITSNITFNNC

-281 ANAVTSGYG
+281 ANAVDSGYG

-326 VGNSAYVKDTEDK
+326 VGNSSYVNANSK
-339 KCLQTINVNNCKN
+339 QTINVNNCKN

-363 INRNVKMANLMVNG
+363 INRNVGMANLMVNG
-377 KHFTDADNK
+377 KPFTDADNK
-386 IDDTLAVYVQDLSKN
+386 IDDTLAVYVQDLSEKISLN
-401 ITLSGKDITF
+401 EKDISF
-411 TAPEGLTFTKARV
+411 TVPEGLIFTKARV
-424 SAVYQIYNKNSGIN
+424 SAVYQIYNKNLGN
-438 WAQEFNVTD
+438 WAQEFYVTD
-447 LEIKAGETKTLG
+447 LEIKAGETKTLE
-459 IKNYRVFGTDSIEA
+459 IKNYRVFGTDSIED

-485 EVNGKYWHDNSR
+485 EVKGKYWHDNSR

-528 DTTA
+528 AKTA

>member
-42 IVGEKLNKDDVKI
+42 TVGEELNKDNVKI
-55 KITDK
+55 RITDK
-60 NNEAVEYTLTDA
+60 NNEAKEYTLTDA
-72 EEKLGVKLT
+72 EALGVKLT

-110 EESEFAGGTGT
+110 AASDFAGGTGT

-131 AQLLKAGNNGYEGMH
+131 AQLLKAGNNGYEGKY
-146 FILGEDITVTEKSPL
+146 FILGEDISVSEKSPL
-161 FEGHL
+161 FKGHL

-188 NATIKDITFNYS
+188 DATIKDITFNYS
-200 GNVMMIKYA
+200 GDVMMIKYA

-216 NVTATGSLTTS
+216 NVTATGSLTTPS
-227 SPNTSAFIVGLGY
+227 RNTSAFILGLGY

-247 GVDDDQPDQ
+247 GDEYDQDDP
-256 ADYGKKPSNITFNNC
+256 GEITSNITFNNC

-281 ANAVTSGYG
+281 ASAVTSGYG

-326 VGNSAYVKDTEDK
+326 VGNSTYVNANS
-339 KCLQTINVNNCKN
+339 LQTINVNNCKN

-377 KHFTDADNK
+377 KPFTDADNK

-411 TAPEGLTFTKARV
+411 TAPEGLSFTKARV
-424 SAVYQIYNKNSGIN
+424 SAVYQIYNKNSGMN

-447 LEIKAGETKTLG
+447 LEIKAGETKTLE
-459 IKNYRVFGTDSIEA
+459 IKNYRVFGTDNIEA
-473 GLPQVGYNVYLD
+473 GLTKVGYNVYLD
-485 EVNGKYWHDNSR
+485 EANGKYWHDNSG
-497 TGDYTTKDT
+497 TGDYSTKGT
-506 DGSQVSF
+506 AGSQISF

-528 DTTA
+528 AKTA

>member
-42 IVGEKLNKDDVKI
+42 TVGEELNKDNVKI
-55 KITDK
+55 RITDK
-60 NNEAVEYTLTDA
+60 NNVA
-72 EEKLGVKLT
+72 EEYNLTYAETLGVKLT

-110 EESEFAGGTGT
+110 AASDFAGGTGT

-161 FEGHL
+161 FKGHL

-188 NATIKDITFNYS
+188 DATIKDITFNYS
-200 GNVMMIKYA
+200 GDVMMIKYA

-216 NVTATGSLTTS
+216 NVTTTGSLTTPS
-227 SPNTSAFIVGLGY
+227 RNTSAFIVGLGY

-247 GVDDDQPDQ
+247 GVVDDQPDD
-256 ADYGKKPSNITFNNC
+256 ADYGERTSNITFNNC

-326 VGNSAYVKDTEDK
+326 VGNSYYVNANS
-339 KCLQTINVNNCKN
+339 LQTINVNNCKN

-377 KHFTDADNK
+377 KPFTDADNK

-485 EVNGKYWHDNSR
+485 EVIGKYWHDNSR

-506 DGSQVSF
+506 AGSQISF

-528 DTTA
+528 AKTA

>member
-42 IVGEKLNKDDVKI
+42 TVGEELDKDDVKI
-55 KITDK
+55 RITDK
-60 NNEAVEYTLTDA
+60 NNVAKEYTLTYA
-72 EEKLGVKLT
+72 ETLGVKLT
-81 GFSTEKVGTFTA
+81 GFSTKKVGTFTA

-110 EESEFAGGTGT
+110 EASEFAGGTGT
-121 ETDPYLVLDA
+121 ETDPYLVLNA
-131 AQLLKAGNNGYEGMH
+131 AQLLKAGNNGYKGMH

-188 NATIKDITFNYS
+188 DATIKDITFNYS

-247 GVDDDQPDQ
+247 GVDDDQPDD
-256 ADYGKKPSNITFNNC
+256 ADYGKTPSNITFNNC

-281 ANAVTSGYG
+281 ANAVDSGYG

-326 VGNSAYVKDTEDK
+326 VGNSYYVNANS
-339 KCLQTINVNNCKN
+339 LQTINVNNCKN

-363 INRNVKMANLMVNG
+363 INRNVGMANLMVNG
-377 KHFTDADNK
+377 KPFTDADNK
-386 IDDTLAVYVQDLSKN
+386 IDDTLAVYVQDLRKNIN
-401 ITLSGKDITF
+401 ITLGEKDITF

-459 IKNYRVFGTDSIEA
+459 IKNYRVFGTDNIEA
-473 GLPQVGYNVYLD
+473 GLTKVGYNVYLD
-485 EVNGKYWHDNSR
+485 EANGKYWHDNSG
-497 TGDYTTKDT
+497 TGDYSTKDT
-506 DGSQVSF
+506 AGSQISF

-528 DTTA
+528 AKTA

>member
-42 IVGEKLNKDDVKI
+42 TVGEELNKDNVKI
-55 KITDK
+55 RITDK
-60 NNEAVEYTLTDA
+60 NNEAKEYTLTDA
-72 EEKLGVKLT
+72 EALGVKLT

-110 EESEFAGGTGT
+110 AASDFAGGTGT

-161 FEGHL
+161 FKGHL
-166 DGNGHTIYVESG
+166 DGNGHTIYLESD

-188 NATIKDITFNYS
+188 DATIKDITFNYS
-200 GNVMMIKYA
+200 GDVMMIKYA

-216 NVTATGSLTTS
+216 NVTTTGSLTTPS
-227 SPNTSAFIVGLGY
+227 RNTSAFILGLGY

-247 GVDDDQPDQ
+247 GDEYDQDDP
-256 ADYGKKPSNITFNNC
+256 GEITSNITFNNC

-281 ANAVTSGYG
+281 ASAATSGYG

-326 VGNSAYVKDTEDK
+326 VGNSTYVNANS
-339 KCLQTINVNNCKN
+339 LQTINVNNCKN

-377 KHFTDADNK
+377 KPFTDADNK

-411 TAPEGLTFTKARV
+411 TAPEGLSFTKARV

-438 WAQEFNVTD
+438 WAQEFNIAN
-447 LEIKAGETKTLG
+447 LEIKAGETKTLE
-459 IKNYRVFGTDSIEA
+459 IKNYRVFGTDNIEA
-473 GLPQVGYNVYLD
+473 GLTKVGYNVYLD
-485 EVNGKYWHDNSR
+485 EANGKYWHDNSG
-497 TGDYTTKDT
+497 TGDYSTKGT
-506 DGSQVSF
+506 AGSQISF

-528 DTTA
+528 AKTA

>member
-42 IVGEKLNKDDVKI
+42 TVGEELDKANVKI
-55 KITDK
+55 RITDK
-60 NNEAVEYTLTDA
+60 NNVANVYTLTYA
-72 EEKLGVKLT
+72 ETLGVKLT

-110 EESEFAGGTGT
+110 KESEFAGGTGT

-131 AQLLKAGNNGYEGMH
+131 TQLLKAGNDKYKGMH
-146 FILGEDITVTEKSPL
+146 FILGEDITVTEKKSPL
-161 FEGHL
+161 FKGHL

-188 NATIKDITFNYS
+188 DATIKDITFNYS

-256 ADYGKKPSNITFNNC
+256 ADYGNRTSNITFNNC

-326 VGNSAYVKDTEDK
+326 VGNSAYVNANS
-339 KCLQTINVNNCKN
+339 LQTINVNNCKN

-377 KHFTDADNK
+377 KPFTDADNK
-386 IDDTLAVYVQDLSKN
+386 IDDTLAVYVQDLSTNISLNGKN
-401 ITLSGKDITF
+401 ISF
-411 TAPEGLTFTKARV
+411 TVPEGLTFTKARV

-485 EVNGKYWHDNSR
+485 EVKGKYWHDNSR
-497 TGDYTTKDT
+497 TGDYTTRDT

-528 DTTA
+528 AKTA

>member
-42 IVGEKLNKDDVKI
+42 TVGEKLDKDNVKI
-55 KITDK
+55 RITNK
-60 NNEAVEYTLTDA
+60 NNEAEEYSLTHA
-72 EEKLGVKLT
+72 ETLGVKLT

-110 EESEFAGGTGT
+110 AASDFAGGTGT

-161 FEGHL
+161 FKGHL
-166 DGNGHTIYVESG
+166 DGNGHTIYLESG

-188 NATIKDITFNYS
+188 DATIKDITFNYS

-256 ADYGKKPSNITFNNC
+256 ADYGKRTSNITFNNC

-281 ANAVTSGYG
+281 ANAVDSGYG

-326 VGNSAYVKDTEDK
+326 VGNSAYVNANS
-339 KCLQTINVNNCKN
+339 LQTINVKNCKN

-377 KHFTDADNK
+377 KPFTDADNK
-386 IDDTLAVYVQDLSKN
+386 IDDTLAVYVQDLSEK
-401 ITLSGKDITF
+401 ISLKEKEKDISF
-411 TAPEGLTFTKARV
+411 TVPEGLTFTKARV

-473 GLPQVGYNVYLD
+473 GLTKVGYNVYLD
-485 EVNGKYWHDNSR
+485 EANGKYWHDNSG
-497 TGDYTTKDT
+497 TGDYTTKGT
-506 DGSQVSF
+506 AGSQVSF

-528 DTTA
+528 AKTA

>member
-42 IVGEKLNKDDVKI
+42 TVGEELNKDNVKI
-55 KITDK
+55 RITDK
-60 NNEAVEYTLTDA
+60 NNEAKEYTLTDA
-72 EEKLGVKLT
+72 EALGVKLT

-110 EESEFAGGTGT
+110 AASDFAGGTGT

-131 AQLLKAGNNGYEGMH
+131 AQLLKAGNNKYKGMH

-188 NATIKDITFNYS
+188 DATIKDITFNYS
-200 GNVMMIKYA
+200 GDVMMIKYA

-216 NVTATGSLTTS
+216 NVTTTGSLTTPS
-227 SPNTSAFIVGLGY
+227 RNTSAFILGLGY

-247 GVDDDQPDQ
+247 GDEYDQDDP
-256 ADYGKKPSNITFNNC
+256 GEITSNITFNNC

-281 ANAVTSGYG
+281 ASAVTSGYG

-326 VGNSAYVKDTEDK
+326 VGNSTYVNANS
-339 KCLQTINVNNCKN
+339 LQTINVNNCKN

-363 INRNVKMANLMVNG
+363 INRKVGMANLMVNG
-377 KHFTDADNK
+377 KPYTEADNE

-401 ITLSGKDITF
+401 ISLNGKDISF
-411 TAPEGLTFTKARV
+411 TVPEGLTFTKARV
-424 SAVYQIYNKNSGIN
+424 SAVYQIYNKNSGMN

-473 GLPQVGYNVYLD
+473 GLTKVGYNVYLD
-485 EVNGKYWHDNSR
+485 EANGKYWHDNSG
-497 TGDYTTKDT
+497 TGDYTTRGT
-506 DGSQVSF
+506 AGSQVSF

-528 DTTA
+528 AKTA

>member
-42 IVGEKLNKDDVKI
+42 TVGEELNKDNVKI
-55 KITDK
+55 RITDK
-60 NNEAVEYTLTDA
+60 NNEAKEYTLTDA
-72 EEKLGVKLT
+72 EALGVKLT

-110 EESEFAGGTGT
+110 AASDFAGGTGT

-161 FEGHL
+161 FKGHL

-188 NATIKDITFNYS
+188 DATIKDITFNYS
-200 GNVMMIKYA
+200 GDVMMIKYA

-216 NVTATGSLTTS
+216 NVTTTGSLTTPS
-227 SPNTSAFIVGLGY
+227 RNTSAFILGLGY

-247 GVDDDQPDQ
+247 GDQYDQDDP
-256 ADYGKKPSNITFNNC
+256 GIITSNITFNNC

-281 ANAVTSGYG
+281 ASAVNSGYG

-326 VGNSAYVKDTEDK
+326 VGNSFYVNANRNAN
-339 KCLQTINVNNCKN
+339 CLQTINVNNCKN

-363 INRNVKMANLMVNG
+363 INRDVKMANLMVNG
-377 KHFTDADNK
+377 KPFTDADNK

-411 TAPEGLTFTKARV
+411 TAPEGLSFTKARV
-424 SAVYQIYNKNSGIN
+424 SAVYKIYNKNSGIN

-473 GLPQVGYNVYLD
+473 GLTKVGYNVYLD
-485 EVNGKYWHDNSR
+485 EANGKYWHDNSG
-497 TGDYTTKDT
+497 TGDYTTRGT
-506 DGSQVSF
+506 AGSQVSF

-528 DTTA
+528 AKTA

>member
-42 IVGEKLNKDDVKI
+42 TVGEKLDKDNVKI
-55 KITDK
+55 RITNK
-60 NNEAVEYTLTDA
+60 NNEAEEYSLTDA
-72 EEKLGVKLT
+72 EALGVKLT

-161 FEGHL
+161 FKGHL

-188 NATIKDITFNYS
+188 DATIKDITFNYS
-200 GNVMMIKYA
+200 GDVMMIKYA

-216 NVTATGSLTTS
+216 NVTTTGSLTTPS
-227 SPNTSAFIVGLGY
+227 RNTSAFILGLGY

-247 GVDDDQPDQ
+247 GDEYDQDDP
-256 ADYGKKPSNITFNNC
+256 GEITSNITFNNC

-281 ANAVTSGYG
+281 ASAVTSGYG

-326 VGNSAYVKDTEDK
+326 VGNSTYVNANS
-339 KCLQTINVNNCKN
+339 LQTINVNNCKN

-363 INRNVKMANLMVNG
+363 INRKVGMANLMVNG
-377 KHFTDADNK
+377 KPYTEADNE

-401 ITLSGKDITF
+401 ISLNGKDISF
-411 TAPEGLTFTKARV
+411 TVPEGLTFTKARV
-424 SAVYQIYNKNSGIN
+424 SAVYQIYNKNSGMN

-473 GLPQVGYNVYLD
+473 GLTKVGYNVYLD
-485 EVNGKYWHDNSR
+485 EANGKYWHDNSG
-497 TGDYTTKDT
+497 TGDYTTRGT
-506 DGSQVSF
+506 AGSQVSF

-528 DTTA
+528 AKTA

>member
-42 IVGEKLNKDDVKI
+42 TLGEELNKDNVKI
-55 KITDK
+55 RITDK
-60 NNEAVEYTLTDA
+60 NNVAKEYSLTNA
-72 EEKLGVKLT
+72 ETLGVKLT

-93 TISYQDYSAT
+93 TISYQNYSAT
-103 FNYSVVA
+103 FNYSVVGPA
-110 EESEFAGGTGT
+110 SDFAGGTGT

-131 AQLLKAGNNGYEGMH
+131 AQLLKAGNNGNEGMH

-161 FEGHL
+161 FKGHL

-188 NATIKDITFNYS
+188 DATIKDITFNYS
-200 GNVMMIKYA
+200 GDVMMIKYA

-216 NVTATGSLTTS
+216 NVTTTGSLTTPS
-227 SPNTSAFIVGLGY
+227 RNTSAFIVGLGY

-256 ADYGKKPSNITFNNC
+256 ADAGEITSNITFNNC

-290 FAAFIGQGFNT
+290 LAAFIGQGFNT

-326 VGNSAYVKDTEDK
+326 VGNSYSVDDAE
-339 KCLQTINVNNCKN
+339 CEQTINVNNCKN

-377 KHFTDADNK
+377 KPFTDADNK

-401 ITLSGKDITF
+401 ISLNGKDISF
-411 TAPEGLTFTKARV
+411 TVPEGLTFTEARV

-438 WAQEFNVTD
+438 WAQEFNVTG
-447 LEIKAGETKTLG
+447 LKIKAGETKTLG

-473 GLPQVGYNVYLD
+473 GLPKEGYNVYLD
-485 EVNGKYWHDNSR
+485 EANGKYWHDNSG
-497 TGDYTTKDT
+497 TGDYTTKGT
-506 DGSQVSF
+506 AGSQVSF

-528 DTTA
+528 AKTA